1 MAFDEHLA
9 ERIRN
14 WFAQHR
20 IPVEELKMM
29 GGIGFM
35 LNEKMVA
42 GVSKDLMM
50 ARIDPEDL
58 DGCRARFSAESIT
71 LPEKLQFGFLFLPP
85 DFFDLD
91 EHFDFWL
98 ELCMDYHPRAPR
110 EKKKRG

>member
-14 WFAQHR
+14 WFVKQR
-20 IPVEELKMM
+20 IPVKELKMM

-35 LNEKMVA
+35 LNEKMVV

-58 DGCRARFSAESIT
+58 ESCRAPFSEENLT

-85 DFFDLD
+85 DFFDL
-91 EHFDFWL
+91 EEQFDFWL
-98 ELCMDYHPRAPR
+98 QRCMDYHPRAPR
-110 EKKKRG
+110 KKKKKG